1 MHGNT
6 VQTIKMWYTNKRR
19 EYCDDARGNNWE
31 EGDKNKKSIIYFV
44 RERLLGNIFFSSE
57 EKSLEFCG
65 ESIHFEF
72 LKLIFYFHDKD
83 HSDMAKFFV
92 SLLWK

>member
-1 MHGNT
+1 M
-6 VQTIKMWYTNKRR
+6 
-19 EYCDDARGNNWE
+19 E
-31 EGDKNKKSIIYFV
+31 
-44 RERLLGNIFFSSE
+44 FFFFFSE